1 MQGYKTS
8 CSVVAYPCFDTA
20 PAYFCLMSDELP
32 ESVLTGAEAFLEQQN
47 RIYCSEEAR
56 NTRGKNTICIYILP
70 KTLKI
75 ELFVFVGFRTY
86 FKMSVHCKHFSVLL
100 IWRGKRVTTFCV
112 RLKKVLFFRLFP
124 YFLAKRKKFFHH
136 ILGLG

>member
-32 ESVLTGAEAFLEQQN
+32 ESVLTGAEALLEQQN

-56 NTRGKNTICIYILP
+56 NAREKKQDMYIYFTQKFENSVVFL
-70 KTLKI
+70 LSS
-75 ELFVFVGFRTY
+75 LFLLGFRLTSRCQ
-86 FKMSVHCKHFSVLL
+86 FTAS
-100 IWRGKRVTTFCV
+100 I
-112 RLKKVLFFRLFP
+112 
-124 YFLAKRKKFFHH
+124 LASY
-136 ILGLG
+136 